1 MTHLGDRAA
10 GAVADAQSMSPGN
23 LDGRRVVSAWRRLA
37 REEEGVALVLAIV
50 SMLVL
55 TITLTAVIFITAAG
69 ARDAHRTNAG
79 QRAYS
84 LAESGV
90 NNALAVLEANYPG
103 SYGYPGDN
111 SLLTTCPAS
120 LPTIC
125 PFTSTYPTG
134 TVTWSGTLDNS
145 PAGLGWFDQW
155 NIVSTATV
163 PNPTG
168 PDAAPVTRTVKA
180 VVPVIKPPVTPIG
193 QNNPLNFIYGNE
205 INFLQSVIVA
215 SPVYA
220 VNDLRLQNSSTISEW
235 IGNVAGHPN
244 KVAVGGNFYEEQNA
258 NKAGHVNGT
267 ASPANDLGEMYVQGQ
282 CSTKANTE
290 TLHACAWGAT
300 DQIWATTHGNVIPPD
315 FLDFVPKLTCCSPYT
330 YHASLAPFE
339 TARSSMGEA
348 YRTAD
353 LGPLSPCTTGSL
365 PTSVFPRGFDTA
377 SGADL
382 DLNNSATPAG
392 SAAIDLTPSGVAYS
406 CRSRAGELSWNGT
419 DKLTVRGTVFI
430 DGSATITSKPSD
442 QAKNVGQGTLVL
454 TGTFMMKN
462 ALMCVKTTGNGNG
475 THCDTATGAWDPNVG
490 ALIIIA
496 DGDGGYDSTQ
506 NQSNN
511 VNAGQGINIKSSDFQ
526 GALIANKDIGVDTT
540 SRMQGPMLSVYNTV
554 DAGQSNILTFPP
566 ILFAPS
572 GESILG
578 PAPLPKLLPPRN
590 FGGG

>member
-1 MTHLGDRAA
+1 MPGTRA
-10 GAVADAQSMSPGN
+10 GRCVVA
-23 LDGRRVVSAWRRLA
+23 AWRRLL

-55 TITLTAVIFITAAG
+55 TLTLTAVLFMTAAG

-103 SYGYPGDN
+103 TAGYPGDN
-111 SLLTTCPAS
+111 TLLTTCPGS
-120 LPTIC
+120 LPTVC

-134 TVTWSGTLDNS
+134 SVSWSGTLDNS
-145 PAGLGWFDQW
+145 PPGVGWADQW

-168 PDAAPVTRTVKA
+168 GTAPVRRTVRA

-193 QNNPLNFIYGNE
+193 QNNPLNFIYGNAV
-205 INFLQSVIVA
+205 NFLQSVIVA
-215 SPVYA
+215 SPVYT

-244 KVAVGGNFYEEQNA
+244 KVAAGGNFYEEQNA
-258 NKAGHVNGT
+258 NKAGHVNGSG
-267 ASPANDLGEMYVQGQ
+267 SPANDLGEMYVQGQ
-282 CSTKANTE
+282 CSTKANNE
-290 TLHACAWGAT
+290 TLHPCAWGAA

-330 YHASLAPFE
+330 FHATLAPFE
-339 TARSSMGEA
+339 AARSSMGEA

-353 LGPLSPCTTGSL
+353 LGPLAPCTTGSL

-392 SAAIDLTPSGVAYS
+392 TAAIDLTPSGSYS
-406 CRSRAGELSWNGT
+406 CKSRAGELSWNNST
-419 DKLTVRGTVFI
+419 KKLTVRGTVFI
-430 DGSATITSKPSD
+430 DGSATITSAASA
-442 QAKNVGQGTLVL
+442 QATNVGQGTLIL

-490 ALIIIA
+490 ALVIIA
-496 DGDGGYDSTQ
+496 DGDGGYDTTQ

-511 VNAGQGINIKSSDFQ
+511 VIAGQGINIKSSDFQ
-526 GALIANKDIGVDTT
+526 GGLIANKDIGVDTT
-540 SRMQGPMLSVYNTV
+540 SQMQGPMVSVYHTV
-554 DAGQSNILTFPP
+554 NAGQSNVLTFPP

-572 GESILG
+572 GESTIG
-578 PAPLPKLLPPRN
+578 PAPVPKLLPPRH

>member
-1 MTHLGDRAA
+1 MA
-10 GAVADAQSMSPGN
+10 PGTQA
-23 LDGRRVVSAWRRLA
+23 GRRVVSAWRRLA
-37 REEEGVALVLAIV
+37 REEEGIALVLVIV

-55 TITLTAVIFITAAG
+55 TLMLTAVMFMTAAG

-103 SYGYPGDN
+103 TVGYPGDN
-111 SLLTTCPAS
+111 TLLTTCPGS
-120 LPTIC
+120 LPTVC

-134 TVTWSGTLDNS
+134 SVQWSGTLDNS
-145 PAGLGWFDQW
+145 PPGVGWADQW

-163 PNPTG
+163 SNPTG
-168 PDAAPVTRTVKA
+168 PGAAPVTRTVRA
-180 VVPVIKPPVTPIG
+180 VVPVIKPTVTPIG
-193 QNNPLNFIYGNE
+193 QNNPLNFIYGNAV
-205 INFLQSVIVA
+205 NFPQSVTVA
-215 SPVYA
+215 SPVFT
-220 VNDLRLQNSSTISEW
+220 VNDLRLGNSSTISEW

-258 NKAGHVNGT
+258 NKAGHVNGS
-267 ASPANDLGEMYVQGQ
+267 ASPANDLGEMYIHGQ
-282 CSTKANTE
+282 CSTKANNQ
-290 TLHACAWGAT
+290 TLHPCAWGAA
-300 DQIWATTHGNVIPPD
+300 DQIWATIHGSTIPSD

-353 LGPLSPCTTGSL
+353 LGPLAPCTTGSL
-365 PTSVFPRGFDTA
+365 PASVFPRGLDTA

-392 SAAIDLTPSGVAYS
+392 TAAINLTPGLSYS
-406 CRSRAGELSWNGT
+406 CKSRAGELSWNDGT
-419 DKLTVRGTVFI
+419 KKLTVRGTVFI
-430 DGSATITSKPSD
+430 DGSATITSAASA
-442 QAKNVGQGTLVL
+442 QATDVGQGTIVL

-462 ALMCVKTTGNGNG
+462 ALMCVKTTGSGNG

-490 ALIIIA
+490 ALVIIA
-496 DGDGGYDSTQ
+496 DGDGGYDTTQ
-506 NQSNN
+506 NQGNN
-511 VNAGQGINIKSSDFQ
+511 VSAGQGINIKSSDFQ
-526 GALIANKDIGVDTT
+526 GGLIANKDIGVDTT
-540 SRMQGPMLSVYNTV
+540 SQMQGPMISVYHTV
-554 DAGQSNILTFPP
+554 DAGQTNVLTFPP

-572 GESILG
+572 GESTLG
-578 PAPLPKLLPPRN
+578 PAPVPKLLPPRN

>member
-1 MTHLGDRAA
+1 MPRTLA
-10 GAVADAQSMSPGN
+10 GRG
-23 LDGRRVVSAWRRLA
+23 VVSAWRRLL

-55 TITLTAVIFITAAG
+55 TITLTAVLFMTAAG

-103 SYGYPGDN
+103 TAGYPGDA
-111 SLLTTCPAS
+111 SLLPARM
-120 LPTIC
+120 T
-125 PFTSTYPTG
+125 TYPTG
-134 TVTWSGTLDNS
+134 SVTWSGTLDNS
-145 PAGLGWFDQW
+145 PPGVGWADQW

-168 PDAAPVTRTVKA
+168 PGTAPVTRTVRA

-193 QNNPLNFIYGNE
+193 QNNPLNFIYGNAV
-205 INFLQSVIVA
+205 NFLQSVIVA

-235 IGNVAGHPN
+235 IGNVPGHPN

-258 NKAGHVNGT
+258 NRAGHVNGSG
-267 ASPANDLGEMYVQGQ
+267 SPANDLGEMYVQGQ

-290 TLHACAWGAT
+290 TLHACAWGDT
-300 DQIWATTHGNVIPPD
+300 DQIWATTHGNTIPPD

-330 YHASLAPFE
+330 YHPSLAPFE
-339 TARSSMGEA
+339 AARSSMGEA

-353 LGPLSPCTTGSL
+353 LGPLAPCTSGSL
-365 PTSVFPRGFDTA
+365 PTSVFPRGLDTA

-392 SAAIDLTPSGVAYS
+392 TAAINLTPSGVAYS

-419 DKLTVRGTVFI
+419 NKLTVRGTVFI
-430 DGSATITSKPSD
+430 DGSATITSPAPA

-462 ALMCVKTTGNGNG
+462 ALMCVKTTGSGNG

-490 ALIIIA
+490 ALVILA
-496 DGDGGYDSTQ
+496 DGDGGYDTTQ
-506 NQSNN
+506 NQGNN
-511 VNAGQGINIKSSDFQ
+511 VIAGQGINIKSSDFQ
-526 GALIANKDIGVDTT
+526 GGLIANKDIGVDTT
-540 SRMQGPMLSVYNTV
+540 SQMQGPLLSVYHTV
-554 DAGQSNILTFPP
+554 DAGQSNVLTFPP

-578 PAPLPKLLPPRN
+578 PPPIPKLLPPRN

>member
-1 MTHLGDRAA
+1 MAPRT
-10 GAVADAQSMSPGN
+10 
-23 LDGRRVVSAWRRLA
+23 LDGSRVVSAWRRLL

-55 TITLTAVIFITAAG
+55 TITLTAVMFMTAAG
-69 ARDAHRTNAG
+69 ARDSQRTNAG

-103 SYGYPGDN
+103 TVGYPGDN
-111 SLLTTCPAS
+111 TLLTTCPAS
-120 LPTIC
+120 LPTVC

-134 TVTWSGTLDNS
+134 SVKWSGTLDNA
-145 PAGLGWFDQW
+145 PPGAGWADQW
-155 NIVSTATV
+155 NIVSTAAV

-168 PDAAPVTRTVKA
+168 PGAAPVTRTVKA

-193 QNNPLNFIYGNE
+193 QNNPLNFIYGNA

-220 VNDLRLQNSSTISEW
+220 VSDLRLQNSSTISEW
-235 IGNVAGHPN
+235 IGNVAGNPN

-258 NKAGHVNGT
+258 NQAGHINGS
-267 ASPANDLGEMYVQGQ
+267 ASPANDLGEMYVQGL

-290 TLHACAWGAT
+290 TLHACAWGDT

-330 YHASLAPFE
+330 FKPTLAPFE
-339 TARSSMGEA
+339 AARSSMGEA

-392 SAAIDLTPSGVAYS
+392 TAAINLTPSGVSYS
-406 CRSRAGELSWNGT
+406 CKSRAGELKWNGT
-419 DKLTVRGTVFI
+419 DELTVRGTVFI
-430 DGSATITSKPSD
+430 DGSATITSAPSA
-442 QAKNVGQGTLVL
+442 QATNVGQGTLVL

-462 ALMCVKTTGNGNG
+462 ALMCVKIDPTTSGNN
-475 THCDTATGAWDPNVG
+475 THCDTAEGAWDPNVG
-490 ALIIIA
+490 ALVIIA
-496 DGDGGYDSTQ
+496 DGDGGYDTVQ

-511 VNAGQGINIKSSDFQ
+511 VLAGQGINIKSSDFQ
-526 GALIANKDIGVDTT
+526 GGLIANKDIGVDTT
-540 SRMQGPMLSVYNTV
+540 SQMQGPMLSVYHTV
-554 DAGQSNILTFPP
+554 HAGQSNVLTFPP

-578 PAPLPKLLPPRN
+578 PAPVPQLLPPRH

>member
-1 MTHLGDRAA
+1 MPRTLA
-10 GAVADAQSMSPGN
+10 GRG
-23 LDGRRVVSAWRRLA
+23 VVSAWRRLL

-55 TITLTAVIFITAAG
+55 TITLTAVLFMTAAG

-103 SYGYPGDN
+103 TAGYPGDA
-111 SLLTTCPAS
+111 SLLPARM
-120 LPTIC
+120 T
-125 PFTSTYPTG
+125 TYPTG
-134 TVTWSGTLDNS
+134 SVTWSGTLDNS
-145 PAGLGWFDQW
+145 PPGVGWADQW

-168 PDAAPVTRTVKA
+168 PGTAPVTRTVRA

-193 QNNPLNFIYGNE
+193 QNNPLNFIYGNAV
-205 INFLQSVIVA
+205 NFLQSVIVA

-235 IGNVAGHPN
+235 IGNVPGHPN

-258 NKAGHVNGT
+258 NRAGHVNGSG
-267 ASPANDLGEMYVQGQ
+267 SPANDLGEMYVQGQ

-290 TLHACAWGAT
+290 TLHACAWGDT
-300 DQIWATTHGNVIPPD
+300 DQIWATTHGNTIPPD

-330 YHASLAPFE
+330 YHPSLAPFE
-339 TARSSMGEA
+339 AARSSMGEA

-353 LGPLSPCTTGSL
+353 LGPLAPCTSGSL
-365 PTSVFPRGFDTA
+365 PTSVFPRGLDTA

-392 SAAIDLTPSGVAYS
+392 TAAINLTPSGVAYS

-419 DKLTVRGTVFI
+419 NKLTVRGTVFL
-430 DGSATITSKPSD
+430 DGSATITSPASA

-462 ALMCVKTTGNGNG
+462 ALMCVKTTGSGNG

-490 ALIIIA
+490 ALVILA
-496 DGDGGYDSTQ
+496 DGDGGYDTTQ
-506 NQSNN
+506 NQGNN
-511 VNAGQGINIKSSDFQ
+511 VIAGQGINIKSSDFQ
-526 GALIANKDIGVDTT
+526 GGLIANKDIGVDTT
-540 SRMQGPMLSVYNTV
+540 SQMQGPLLSVYHTV
-554 DAGQSNILTFPP
+554 DAGQSNVLTFPP

-578 PAPLPKLLPPRN
+578 PPPIPKLLPPRN

>member
-1 MTHLGDRAA
+1 VGHSA
-10 GAVADAQSMSPGN
+10 GMPRT
-23 LDGRRVVSAWRRLA
+23 LLGRRVVAAWRRLA
-37 REEEGVALVLAIV
+37 REEEGVALVLAIL

-55 TITLTAVIFITAAG
+55 TITLTAVMFLTAAG

-103 SYGYPGDN
+103 TTGYPGDN
-111 SLLTTCPAS
+111 TLLTTCPGS
-120 LPTIC
+120 LPTVC

-134 TVTWSGTLDNS
+134 SVQWSGTLDNS
-145 PAGLGWFDQW
+145 APGAGWADQW

-163 PNPTG
+163 SNPTG
-168 PDAAPVTRTVKA
+168 PGAAPVTRTVKA

-193 QNNPLNFIYGNE
+193 QNNPLNFIYGNAV
-205 INFLQSVIVA
+205 NFPQSVIVA
-215 SPVYA
+215 SPVFA
-220 VNDLRLQNSSTISEW
+220 VNDLRLGNSSTISEW

-258 NKAGHVNGT
+258 NKAGHVNGG
-267 ASPANDLGEMYVQGQ
+267 ASPANDLGEMYVHGQ
-282 CSTKANTE
+282 CSTKANNQ
-290 TLHACAWGAT
+290 TLHPCEWGAA
-300 DQIWATTHGNVIPPD
+300 DQIWATINGSTIPSD

-353 LGPLSPCTTGSL
+353 LGPLAPCTTGSL
-365 PTSVFPRGFDTA
+365 PASVFPRGLDTA

-392 SAAIDLTPSGVAYS
+392 TAAINLTPAVSYS
-406 CRSRAGELSWNGT
+406 CKSRVGELSWNNAT
-419 DKLTVRGTVFI
+419 KKLTVRGTVFL
-430 DGSATITSKPSD
+430 DGSATITSAASA
-442 QAKNVGQGTLVL
+442 QATDIGQGTLIL

-490 ALIIIA
+490 ALVIIA
-496 DGDGGYDSTQ
+496 DGDGGYDTTQ
-506 NQSNN
+506 NQGNN
-511 VNAGQGINIKSSDFQ
+511 VIAGQGINIKSSDFQ
-526 GALIANKDIGVDTT
+526 GGLIANKDIGVDTT
-540 SRMQGPMLSVYNTV
+540 SEMQGPMISVYHTV
-554 DAGQSNILTFPP
+554 DAGQTNLLTFPP

-572 GESILG
+572 GESTLG
-578 PAPLPKLLPPRN
+578 PAPVPKLLPPRN

>member
-1 MTHLGDRAA
+1 MLPRT
-10 GAVADAQSMSPGN
+10 
-23 LDGRRVVSAWRRLA
+23 LDGRRVAAAWRRLV
-37 REEEGVALVLAIV
+37 REEEGVALVLVIV

-55 TITLTAVIFITAAG
+55 TLTLTAVMFMTAAG

-103 SYGYPGDN
+103 TAGYPGDA
-111 SLLTTCPAS
+111 SLLPTRTT
-120 LPTIC
+120 
-125 PFTSTYPTG
+125 TYPTG
-134 TVTWSGTLDNS
+134 SVTWSGTLDNS
-145 PAGLGWFDQW
+145 PPDVGWADQW

-168 PDAAPVTRTVKA
+168 PDAAPVARTVKA

-193 QNNPLNFIYGNE
+193 QNNPLNFIYGNAV
-205 INFLQSVIVA
+205 NFPQSVIVA

-220 VNDLRLQNSSTISEW
+220 VNDLRLGNSSTISEW
-235 IGNVAGHPN
+235 IGNAPGSPN

-258 NKAGHVNGT
+258 NRAGHVNGNV
-267 ASPANDLGEMYVQGQ
+267 SPANDLGEMYVQGQ
-282 CSTKANTE
+282 CSTKANDVA
-290 TLHACAWGAT
+290 LHPCVWGAT
-300 DQIWATTHGNVIPPD
+300 DQIWATTHGNTIPPD
-315 FLDFVPKLTCCSPYT
+315 FLDYVPKLTCCAPYT
-330 YHASLAPFE
+330 FQPTLAPFE
-339 TARSSMGEA
+339 AARSSMGEA

-365 PTSVFPRGFDTA
+365 PTSVFPRGLDTA

-382 DLNNSATPAG
+382 NLNNSATPTG
-392 SAAIDLTPSGVAYS
+392 TAAINLTPSGVAYS

-419 DKLTVRGTVFI
+419 DKLTVRGTVFL
-430 DGSATITSKPSD
+430 DGSATITSAASA
-442 QAKNVGQGTLVL
+442 QAKSVGQGTIIL

-462 ALMCVKTTGNGNG
+462 ALLCVKTTGSGNG

-490 ALIIIA
+490 ALVIIA
-496 DGDGGYDSTQ
+496 DGDGGYDTTQ
-506 NQSNN
+506 SQSNN
-511 VNAGQGINIKSSDFQ
+511 VNAGQGINIKGSDFQ
-526 GALIANKDIGVDTT
+526 GGLIANKDISVDTT
-540 SRMQGPMLSVYNTV
+540 SVMQGPMVSVYHTV
-554 DAGQSNILTFPP
+554 DAGQTNVLTFPP

-572 GESILG
+572 GESTIG
-578 PAPLPKLLPPRN
+578 PAPVPKLLPPRN

>member
-1 MTHLGDRAA
+1 MPKTL
-10 GAVADAQSMSPGN
+10 
-23 LDGRRVVSAWRRLA
+23 LGRRVVAAWRRLA

-50 SMLVL
+50 TMLVL
-55 TITLTAVIFITAAG
+55 TITLTAVMFMTAAG

-103 SYGYPGDN
+103 TAGYPGDN
-111 SLLTTCPAS
+111 TLLTTCPGS
-120 LPTIC
+120 LPTVC

-134 TVTWSGTLDNS
+134 SVQWSGTLDNS
-145 PAGLGWFDQW
+145 APGAGWADQW
-155 NIVSTATV
+155 NIVATATV
-163 PNPTG
+163 SNPTG
-168 PDAAPVTRTVKA
+168 PGAAPVTRTVKA
-180 VVPVIKPPVTPIG
+180 VVPVIKPIVTPIG
-193 QNNPLNFIYGNE
+193 QNNPLNFIYGNAV
-205 INFLQSVIVA
+205 NFPQSVIVA
-215 SPVYA
+215 SPVFA
-220 VNDLRLQNSSTISEW
+220 VNDLRLGNSSTISEW
-235 IGNVAGHPN
+235 IGNVAGNPN

-258 NKAGHVNGT
+258 NKAGHVNGGAT
-267 ASPANDLGEMYVQGQ
+267 PANDLGEMYVHGQ
-282 CSTKANTE
+282 CSTKANNQ

-300 DQIWATTHGNVIPPD
+300 DQIWATLNGSTIPSD

-353 LGPLSPCTTGSL
+353 LGPLAPCTTGSL
-365 PTSVFPRGFDTA
+365 PASVFPRGLDTA

-392 SAAIDLTPSGVAYS
+392 TAAINLTPALSYS
-406 CRSRAGELSWNGT
+406 CKSRAGELSWNNAT
-419 DKLTVRGTVFI
+419 KKLTVRGTVFL
-430 DGSATITSKPSD
+430 DGSATITSAASA
-442 QAKNVGQGTLVL
+442 QATDIGQGTLIL

-475 THCDTATGAWDPNVG
+475 THCDTAAGAWDPNVG
-490 ALIIIA
+490 ALVIIA
-496 DGDGGYDSTQ
+496 DGDGGYDTTQ
-506 NQSNN
+506 NQGNN
-511 VNAGQGINIKSSDFQ
+511 VIAGQGINIKSSDFQ
-526 GALIANKDIGVDTT
+526 GGLIANKDVGVDTT
-540 SRMQGPMLSVYNTV
+540 SEMQGPMISVYHTV
-554 DAGQSNILTFPP
+554 DAGQSNLLTFPP

-572 GESILG
+572 GESTLG
-578 PAPLPKLLPPRN
+578 PAPVPKLLPPRN

>member
-1 MTHLGDRAA
+1 MAKTL
-10 GAVADAQSMSPGN
+10 V
-23 LDGRRVVSAWRRLA
+23 GRRVVAAWRRIR
-37 REEEGVALVLAIV
+37 REEEGVALVLVIV

-55 TITLTAVIFITAAG
+55 TLTLTAVMFMTAAG

-84 LAESGV
+84 LGESGV
-90 NNALAVLEANYPG
+90 NNALAILEANYPG
-103 SYGYPGDN
+103 TAGYPGDN
-111 SLLTTCPAS
+111 TLLTTCPLS
-120 LPTIC
+120 LPTVC
-125 PFTSTYPTG
+125 PFTSPYPTG
-134 TVTWSGTLDNS
+134 SVKWSGTLD
-145 PAGLGWFDQW
+145 PAPPGAGWADQW

-168 PDAAPVTRTVKA
+168 PGAAPVTRTVKA

-205 INFLQSVIVA
+205 INFPQSVTVA

-220 VNDLRLQNSSTISEW
+220 VGDLRLGNSSTISEW

-258 NKAGHVNGT
+258 NQAGHVNPPYTG
-267 ASPANDLGEMYVQGQ
+267 SLGEMYIEGL

-290 TLHACAWGAT
+290 TLHACAWGDT
-300 DQIWATTHGNVIPPD
+300 DQIWATTHGNAIPPL
-315 FLDFVPKLTCCSPYT
+315 FLDYAPKLTCCSPYT
-330 YHASLAPFE
+330 FKPTLAPFE
-339 TARSSMGEA
+339 AARSSMGEA

-365 PTSVFPRGFDTA
+365 PTLVFPRGFDTA

-392 SAAIDLTPSGVAYS
+392 TAAIDLTPSGVSYS
-406 CRSRAGELSWNGT
+406 CKSRAGELTWNGT

-430 DGSATITSKPSD
+430 DGSATITSPASA

-462 ALMCVKTTGNGNG
+462 ALMCVTTTGSGQN
-475 THCDTATGAWDPNVG
+475 THCNTSTGAWDPNVG

-496 DGDGGYDSTQ
+496 DGDGGYDTTQ
-506 NQSNN
+506 SQLNN
-511 VNAGQGINIKSSDFQ
+511 VIVGQGINIKSSDFQ
-526 GALIANKDIGVDTT
+526 GGLIANKDVGVDTH
-540 SRMQGPMLSVYNTV
+540 SEMQGPMLSVYNTV
-554 DAGQSNILTFPP
+554 DAGQTNVLTFPP

-578 PAPLPKLLPPRN
+578 PAPVPKLLSPRH